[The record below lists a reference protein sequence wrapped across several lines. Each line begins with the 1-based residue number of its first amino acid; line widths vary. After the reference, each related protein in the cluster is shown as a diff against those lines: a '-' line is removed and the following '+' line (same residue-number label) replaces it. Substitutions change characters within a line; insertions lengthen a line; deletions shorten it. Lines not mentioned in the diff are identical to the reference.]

1 MTTEVPADHNI
12 RLNDGAH
19 IPRLG
24 LGVMFVSTEDVPAL
38 MKDATAIGYRHFD
51 TATHYFNEAGVGEG
65 LRQIEID
72 RDAVFVTTKLPNA
85 AHGYDEALHAFEASE
100 RAIGRIDLYLIHWP
114 QPIKGRYRD
123 SWRALV
129 RLQNEGRLR
138 SIGVAN
144 FPVPLLDELIADTGV
159 TPAVN
164 QVELHPSYQQ
174 PALRADLAKR
184 GIATES
190 WSPLE
195 RGQTLSNPAIQAIAE
210 RRGYSPA
217 QIVLAWHLQNNL
229 IVIPKAADRRHLSD
243 NFAALD
249 LHLAADDLA
258 QIALLDQADGNFGPD
273 PMLPEK

>member
-1 MTTEVPADHNI
+1 MTAEVPADHNV
-12 RLNDGAH
+12 RLNDGNQ

-24 LGVMFVSTEDVPAL
+24 LGVMFVTPEDVPAL
-38 MKDATAIGYRHFD
+38 LKDATAVGYRHFD
-51 TATHYFNEAGVGEG
+51 TATHYFNEAEVGEG
-65 LRQIEID
+65 LRQIDID
-72 RDAVFVTTKLPNA
+72 RERIFVTTKLPNA
-85 AHGYDEALHAFEASE
+85 AHGYDEALHAFDASE

-129 RLQNEGRLR
+129 RLQNEGRVR

-174 PALRADLAKR
+174 HALRADLAKR
-184 GIATES
+184 GVATES

-195 RGQTLSNPAIQAIAE
+195 HGRTLANPAIQAIAE
-210 RRGYSPA
+210 RQGYSPA

-243 NFAALD
+243 NFAALNV
-249 LHLAADDLA
+249 HLEADDLA
-258 QIALLDQADGNFGPD
+258 QIGLLDRADGNFGPD
-273 PMLPEK
+273 PMLHAT

>member
-174 PALRADLAKR
+174 HALRADLAKR